1 MSQAANHTPISAMKS
16 NYGIGSLTEI
26 VELLIMKQKSHKS
39 FVYVFYI
46 SSALGTR
53 QADVFA
59 L

>member
-1 MSQAANHTPISAMKS
+1 MKS
-16 NYGIGSLTEI
+16 NYGIGSLMEI

-39 FVYVFYI
+39 FVSVFYI